1 MLAAI
6 IPTIAVTA
14 LFPLAGASGLGQHVW
29 DIDSFKD
36 ADKLVR
42 SRKYILAIECI
53 FCVASGLIKVSILL
67 FYRRL
72 SSRAVSNAFR
82 WTTWFTI
89 GFIVAYTIA
98 LTLAPILGC
107 QPVSAFWD
115 QVNINLRLQG
125 YKFHCFDEGADLL
138 AASIISAAQ
147 DLLTAILPTFL
158 YWNLQISKRQKIA
171 LFGIFAI
178 GYGVV
183 ALGVLRA
190 YFSWRIFY
198 ATYDITWATH
208 DSFVVTMLELH
219 VGAFCANA
227 PTLKVFFKHFF
238 QETLS
243 SFSKSKSSSKVNT
256 NSANSH
262 AKSTS
267 SNSSVLHKIAS
278 MFGSQRG
285 NNGYIAEPHASV
297 SVDQHGGVHVQKEV
311 DVIRF
316 PSAAV
321 KPTNKHASANTLNM
335 LNAHYYNDI
344 ELGDYKP
351 EASSPKISA
360 RSTRAFEGSD
370 ISALPPMPQS
380 PTSTRSLRIAPMRP
394 SVYSPVLER
403 PHTAAPVTATE
414 ASEDVRAPTP
424 MPMMTRTMSQ
434 ERPAWQS
441 WT

>member
-1 MLAAI
+1 M
-6 IPTIAVTA
+6 
-14 LFPLAGASGLGQHVW
+14 
-29 DIDSFKD
+29 
-36 ADKLVR
+36 R

-72 SSRAVSNAFR
+72 GARAISNAFR
-82 WTTWFTI
+82 WTTWITI

-115 QVNINLRLQG
+115 QVDLRLRIKG
-125 YKFHCFDEGADLL
+125 YEYHCFDEGADVL

-158 YWNLQISKRQKIA
+158 YWNLQISRRQKAA

-190 YFSWRIFY
+190 YYSWRTFY
-198 ATYDITWATH
+198 DTYDITWSTH
-208 DSFVVTMLELH
+208 DLFLVSILELH

-238 QETLS
+238 KDKLT
-243 SFSKSKSSSKVNT
+243 SFSRSKGSSKQT
-256 NSANSH
+256 GSSNSH

-267 SNSSVLHKIAS
+267 SSTRVLSRIAS
-278 MFGSQRG
+278 IFKSQRK
-285 NNGYIAEPHASV
+285 NNGYIAEPHAAV
-297 SVDQHGGVHVQKEV
+297 SVDQHGGVRVEKEV
-311 DVIRF
+311 DPIRF
-316 PSAAV
+316 PSAAA
-321 KPTNKHASANTLNM
+321 KPTNKHASVNTLNI
-335 LNAHYYNDI
+335 LNAHYYHDI
-344 ELGDYKP
+344 EMGDYKP
-351 EASSPKISA
+351 EANSPKVSA
-360 RSTRAFEGSD
+360 RSTRNFEGAD

-380 PTSTRSLRIAPMRP
+380 PMSTRSLRLPVTLP
-394 SVYSPVLER
+394 SMQSPVPER
-403 PHTAAPVTATE
+403 PHTAAPAIATTSE
-414 ASEDVRAPTP
+414 ASDNARAPTP
-424 MPMMTRTMSQ
+424 MPMPTVVRTMSQ
-434 ERPAWQS
+434 SRPEWQS
-441 WT
+441 WA